1 MVENDGSVVI
11 GEFGLRWT
19 DFATDYAKLK
29 QSPMTTQLPVRWVAP
44 ELFNNFATC
53 NHATEVW
60 SYGVTVWE
68 IATVGL
74 VTPPPPSLPWISS
87 REQGL
92 CSAFFLFLKIYII
105 SLN

>member
-74 VTPPPPSLPWISS
+74 VPPPPLPPLDFLERTGPLFCILS
-87 REQGL
+87 
-92 CSAFFLFLKIYII
+92 FFKNIYYFP
-105 SLN
+105 